1 MHRRVSLCSQMD
13 RGRVQHCRRFRLLP
27 FLLALATSA
36 MAQPVAN
43 EADIEAP
50 VVLERASVRN
60 RLYTVAKRF
69 EVGAHVGIGLL
80 PRLNE
85 HFNFTASGAYNIT
98 EWLAVELRAGY
109 AYSRPTL
116 LAEDLQARFLRSSAT
131 QATDLTDNWALKA
144 NGLVGLR
151 FQPIYGKMNV
161 LSELPIHFQFSLSL
175 GAGAGFLEK
184 QSIVLCPNR
193 QGNGC
198 SGFLKSTRIAPVF
211 GGAFGFR
218 FWIPGL
224 SDRHSLRLEVRDISF
239 VDTYIEGATRAEV
252 SADNPTGNGT
262 LKTGGLTN
270 VVQLDIGY
278 AFIF

>member
-1 MHRRVSLCSQMD
+1 
-13 RGRVQHCRRFRLLP
+13 LLL
-27 FLLALATSA
+27 FVFAQGSSALAQA
-36 MAQPVAN
+36 PGN
-43 EADIEAP
+43 EADLSVP

-60 RLYTVAKRF
+60 RLYAVARRF
-69 EVGAHVGIGLL
+69 EIGAHVGVGLL
-80 PRLNE
+80 PRLTE
-85 HFNFTASGAYNIT
+85 HFNFTASGAYNIV
-98 EWLAVELRAGY
+98 EWLAVEVRAGY

-144 NGLVGLR
+144 NGLVAFR
-151 FQPIYGKMNV
+151 FQPIYGKMNL

-175 GAGAGFLEK
+175 GAGVGFLEQ

-198 SGFLKSTRIAPVF
+198 SAFLKSTRVAPVF

-224 SDRHSLRLEVRDISF
+224 GDRHSLRLEVRDVSF
-239 VDTYIEGATRAEV
+239 VDSYIEGATRAEV
-252 SADNPTGNGT
+252 NVDNPTGNGT